1 MLARHHLARQRGMTL
16 IEILI
21 VIGVFSLMVGMVAV
35 GFGAGQNAE
44 TTRAVNQMANTIRY
58 GFDKARVTGDY
69 YRVLIDLDASTVV
82 LQEGDDRMYLPAT
95 DRNGE
100 VVEVDVRRL
109 QEQADRDARAEEAYN
124 RSIQSAV
131 YENAE
136 ATGGEVSELDVYKPQ
151 PRKVPRRKPPLF
163 DAFEEENALSGMTK
177 PVKLPEGVRIN
188 YVRTAEDLEPITKGQ
203 AAIFFFPGGRTQLAH
218 IQLQDESGENRYTIK
233 VQPLT
238 GRVTI
243 EDGHEDLELKS
254 DAANEEEDEL
264 GRKQEKRVF

>member
-1 MLARHHLARQRGMTL
+1 MRSALHHARQRGLTL
-16 IEILI
+16 IELLI

-44 TTRAVNQMANTIRY
+44 TTRAVNQLANTLRY
-58 GFDKARVTGDY
+58 GFDKARVTGEY
-69 YRVLIDLDASTVV
+69 YRVLIDLEKGTVV

-100 VVEVDVRRL
+100 VVEVDPRRL

-131 YENAE
+131 YEA
-136 ATGGEVSELDVYKPQ
+136 AQDTGGEVSELDIYKPQ

-163 DAFEEENALSGMTK
+163 DAFEEENAISGMNK

-188 YVRTAEDLEPITKGQ
+188 YVRTAEDLEPITEGE
-203 AAIFFFPGGRTQLAH
+203 ASIFFFPGGRTQLAH
-218 IQLQDESGENRYTIK
+218 IQIQDETGENRFTIK

-243 EDGHEDLELKS
+243 VDGHEDLELKS
-254 DAANEEEDEL
+254 DAINEEEDEL
-264 GRKQEKRVF
+264 GRKQERRVF

>member
-151 PRKVPRRKPPLF
+151 PRKVPRRKPP
-163 DAFEEENALSGMTK
+163 
-177 PVKLPEGVRIN
+177 
-188 YVRTAEDLEPITKGQ
+188 
-203 AAIFFFPGGRTQLAH
+203 IFFFPGGRTQLAH

-243 EDGHEDLELKS
+243 EDGHEDLELQS

>member
-1 MLARHHLARQRGMTL
+1 VPSHHHHAGQRGLTL
-16 IEILI
+16 IELLI

-44 TTRAVNQMANTIRY
+44 TTRAVNQLANTIRY
-58 GFDKARVTGDY
+58 GFDKSRVTGDY
-69 YRVLIDLDASTVV
+69 YRVLIDLDKNTVV

-100 VVEVDVRRL
+100 VVEVDMRRIE
-109 QEQADRDARAEEAYN
+109 EQADRDARAEEAYN

-131 YENAE
+131 YENAA

-163 DAFEEENALSGMTK
+163 DSFEEENALSGMTK
-177 PVKLPEGVRIN
+177 PVRLPEGVRIN

-203 AAIFFFPGGRTQLAH
+203 ASIFFFPGGRTQLAH
-218 IQLQDESGENRYTIK
+218 VQLEDETGENRFTIK

-243 EDGHEDLELKS
+243 EDGHEDLELQS
-254 DAANEEEDEL
+254 DAVTDEEDEL